1 MSGIDRNVRKA
12 LAALDLGDKP
22 SSYSEVVDIALQRL
36 LEVGA
41 AGLEALVDE
50 QYAQLDLA
58 KRQKTKSCRRGA
70 TRNQKLT
77 RWA

>member
-1 MSGIDRNVRKA
+1 
-12 LAALDLGDKP
+12 
-22 SSYSEVVDIALQRL
+22 
-36 LEVGA
+36 VGA